1 VDLQQFVKQA
11 LSEIVLGVNAA
22 QDEVEARG
30 ARINPAG
37 IGPGAAP
44 DGYLG
49 QLASGETVFAV
60 DFDVAVTVSGGAPG
74 EAGAK
79 LQVLGLFTPKLGG
92 AKRTAR
98 DSASRIKFRVP
109 LALRPDSESKAAFDE
124 RLRKASDALERWN
137 RTEP

>member
-1 VDLQQFVKQA
+1 VDLEQFVKQA

-22 QDEVEARG
+22 QDHVEARG

-37 IGPGAAP
+37 VGPGAAP

-49 QLASGETVFAV
+49 QLSSGETVFAV

-74 EAGAK
+74 EVGTK

-92 AKRTAR
+92 AKRTPR
-98 DSASRIKFRVP
+98 DSTSRIKFRVP
-109 LALRPDSESKAAFDE
+109 LALRLDSASKAAFDE
-124 RLRKASDALERWN
+124 RLQKANDALDRWS

>member
-1 VDLQQFVKQA
+1 VDLEQFVKEA
-11 LSEIVLGVNAA
+11 LSEIVSGVNAA
-22 QDEVEARG
+22 QDQVEASG

-37 IGPGAAP
+37 VGPGASP

-49 QLASGETVFAV
+49 QLSSGEAVFAV
-60 DFDVAVTVSGGAPG
+60 DFDVAVTVSAGASG

-98 DSASRIKFRVP
+98 DSTSRIKFRVP
-109 LALRPDSESKAAFDE
+109 LALRPDSASKAAFDD
-124 RLRKASDALERWN
+124 RLRMANDALERWN

>member
-1 VDLQQFVKQA
+1 MDLEQFVKEA

-22 QDEVEARG
+22 QDQVEVSG
-30 ARINPAG
+30 ARVNPAG
-37 IGPGAAP
+37 VRPGAGP

-49 QLASGETVFAV
+49 QLSSGETVFVV
-60 DFDVAVTVSGGAPG
+60 DFDVAVTVSGGAQG

-79 LQVLGLFTPKLGG
+79 VQVLGLFTAKLGG

-98 DSASRIKFRVP
+98 DSTSRIKFRVP
-109 LALRPDSESKAAFDE
+109 LALRPDSASKVAFDE
-124 RLRKASDALERWN
+124 KLRKDNDALDRWS

>member
-1 VDLQQFVKQA
+1 VDLEQFVREA

-22 QDEVEARG
+22 QEQVEAKG
-30 ARINPAG
+30 GRINPAG
-37 IGPGAAP
+37 VSPGATP

-49 QLASGETVFAV
+49 QLSSGETVFAV

-74 EAGAK
+74 ETGAR

-98 DSASRIKFRVP
+98 DSTSRIKFRVP
-109 LALRPDSESKAAFDE
+109 VALRPDSVSKAAFEE
-124 RLRKASDALERWN
+124 RLRTANDALERWN